1 MEITSKMIKPI
12 TETKY
17 LTAENCRRYRPILR
31 YFFLE
36 YEKIRYWLYKEDVY
50 EALKSDALFEGYTIE
65 QCRQDLDV
73 LVEWGN
79 LVPVQDTS
87 RAATVEEFKNKQFR
101 YQLSEYSVEIER
113 LTTRLENLLVEGASL
128 EPSLFERI
136 RHQVQKI
143 PAMSE
148 EEPRKVGVWWR
159 DLNNDFKRLNQNYQ
173 DYMRSFHSLRAEEL
187 MKSREFIAYKDSII
201 EYLREF
207 VRELQRS
214 APSIEE
220 SLRSLP
226 EETIRKVLDKVLE
239 NEKSV
244 PRMDIEVSDE
254 MLYDNITGCWKSFRD
269 WFLGADGRESEVV
282 RLLEITNDI
291 IRRITRFA
299 SQIAESRNNAANR
312 KEEYRKL
319 CEMFLSCRSP
329 DEAHRLS
336 SLAFGIFHT
345 KHIRG
350 SFVRETE
357 SINSSVYDEEPAHTE
372 IKPRIRTFR
381 ERAER
386 TGIQD
391 KSEQKKRLRQEY
403 IKKLEDEKRILKGYI
418 QDHTIDLSRLP
429 VIPSYVRT
437 ALLKWIGKALAS
449 PDRKAKTEDGRMISL
464 ISPGDGQR
472 CILRCEDGELEMPAY
487 LLRFEKLEWGQRSQI

>member
-1 MEITSKMIKPI
+1 MEITSKLTKPI
-12 TETKY
+12 IETKY

-36 YEKIRYWLYKEDVY
+36 YEKIRYWMYKEDVY
-50 EALKSDALFEGYTIE
+50 EALKGNAYFEDYTME

-79 LVPVQDTS
+79 LMPMQDTS

-113 LTTRLENLLVEGASL
+113 LTTRLENLFIEGASL

-136 RHQVQKI
+136 KDQVGKI
-143 PAMSE
+143 PAMAE
-148 EEPRKVGVWWR
+148 EEARTVGVWWR

-207 VRELQRS
+207 VRGLQRN
-214 APSIEE
+214 APFIEE

-226 EETIRKVLDKVLE
+226 EETIRKVLDKAFE

-244 PRMDIEVSDE
+244 PRIDTEVSDK
-254 MLYDNITGCWKSFRD
+254 MLYDNITGRWESFRD
-269 WFLGADGRESEVV
+269 WFLGTNGRESEVV

-299 SQIAESRNNAANR
+299 SQIAESRNSAANR

-319 CEMFLSCRSP
+319 CEMFLSCRDR
-329 DEAHRLS
+329 DEAHMLS

-350 SFVRETE
+350 GFVRETE
-357 SINSSVYDEEPAHTE
+357 SINSGVYDEAPAHIE
-372 IKPRIRTFR
+372 IKPRIRAFR

-391 KSEQKKRLRQEY
+391 KSEKKKQLRQEY
-403 IKKLEDEKRILKGYI
+403 IKKLEAERRIVESYI
-418 QDHTIDLSRLP
+418 RDHAIDLSRLP
-429 VIPSYVRT
+429 LIPPHVRIT
-437 ALLKWIGKALAS
+437 LLKWIGKASAS
-449 PDRKAKTEDGRMISL
+449 PDHRAKTEDGRMISL
-464 ISPGDGQR
+464 IPPKDGQR
-472 CILRCEDGELEMPAY
+472 CILRCEDGQLEMPAY
-487 LLRFEKLEWGQRSQI
+487 ILRFERQERSRI

>member
-159 DLNNDFKRLNQNYQ
+159 DLNNDPQ
-173 DYMRSFHSLRAEEL
+173 
-187 MKSREFIAYKDSII
+187 
-201 EYLREF
+201 
-207 VRELQRS
+207 
-214 APSIEE
+214 
-220 SLRSLP
+220 P
-226 EETIRKVLDKVLE
+226 EGGGAH
-239 NEKSV
+239 
-244 PRMDIEVSDE
+244 EVE
-254 MLYDNITGCWKSFRD
+254 G
-269 WFLGADGRESEVV
+269 V
-282 RLLEITNDI
+282 
-291 IRRITRFA
+291 
-299 SQIAESRNNAANR
+299 
-312 KEEYRKL
+312 
-319 CEMFLSCRSP
+319 
-329 DEAHRLS
+329 HRL
-336 SLAFGIFHT
+336 
-345 KHIRG
+345 
-350 SFVRETE
+350 
-357 SINSSVYDEEPAHTE
+357 
-372 IKPRIRTFR
+372 
-381 ERAER
+381 
-386 TGIQD
+386 
-391 KSEQKKRLRQEY
+391 
-403 IKKLEDEKRILKGYI
+403 
-418 QDHTIDLSRLP
+418 
-429 VIPSYVRT
+429 
-437 ALLKWIGKALAS
+437 
-449 PDRKAKTEDGRMISL
+449 
-464 ISPGDGQR
+464 
-472 CILRCEDGELEMPAY
+472 
-487 LLRFEKLEWGQRSQI
+487 